1 LTVIPIGP
9 YHPALKE
16 GEYFKLEVEGER
28 IIDADLKIGY
38 NHRGVE
44 WLAARR
50 TFSQNVFLFER
61 ICGICSDAHSTCYCQ
76 TVEDLL
82 GVEAPERARYL
93 RTLMAELERLH
104 SHFLWFGVA
113 MHEMGFD
120 TAFMHMWKDREIVMS
135 LIEAIAGKRVNYGF
149 NTIGGVR
156 RDLPPK
162 LARTFQGKILEVR
175 RAADRIK
182 EAVTRDRL
190 IRARASGVG
199 ILPREDAMKMC
210 VVGPTARASGIDI
223 DVRRDDPYAAYEE
236 IDWEVPLADG
246 GDVLSRVIVR
256 LQELYESISIVQQ
269 VSSRLSQIQGPL
281 KAEVEEPR
289 VGEAFGRVEAPR
301 GELFY
306 YIRSNG
312 TNVPERVKV
321 RTPSFMNNAALRLML
336 RGASIADAPLI
347 IASIDPCYSCT
358 DRVEVIDLRTGKVRR
373 GGLKDISKGK

>member
-1 LTVIPIGP
+1 
-9 YHPALKE
+9 
-16 GEYFKLEVEGER
+16 
-28 IIDADLKIGY
+28 
-38 NHRGVE
+38 
-44 WLAARR
+44 
-50 TFSQNVFLFER
+50 
-61 ICGICSDAHSTCYCQ
+61 

-82 GVEAPERARYL
+82 GVEAPRRARYL
-93 RTLMAELERLH
+93 RTLIAELERLH

-135 LIEAIAGKRVNYGF
+135 LIEAITGKRVNYGF
-149 NTIGGVR
+149 NTLGGVR

-162 LARTFQGKILEVR
+162 LARTLEGKVLEVK

-182 EAVTRDRL
+182 RVVTRDRL

-199 ILPREDAMKMC
+199 VLPHDDAVKMC

-223 DVRRDDPYAAYEE
+223 DVRRDDPYAAYDEM
-236 IDWEVPLADG
+236 DWEVPLADG

-256 LQELYESISIVQQ
+256 LQELYESTSIVQQ
-269 VSSRLSQIQGPL
+269 VSSGLSQIQGPL
-281 KAEVEEPR
+281 EAEAGEPFA
-289 VGEAFGRVEAPR
+289 GEAFGRVEAPR

-373 GGLKDISKGK
+373 GELKAVCRRWR